1 MNKLNF
7 KLFVVLIISSFIAL
21 NQMQVRGITTDGHSY
36 MADEKT
42 GVTCKNLWILDRVHT
57 PEQFL
62 RLPFVAEAG
71 TKARTAVMDGER
83 GKIYIGYSKPVVVNS
98 VSNDYAHLVVFDLET
113 GAYEKE
119 IALTCDG
126 VPVSGLLCANQVG
139 IDDAGNL
146 WVCGMYSDVCAKPA
160 QIYVVTNRET
170 GECKNVGQWALPT
183 EESDAGGRCDYW
195 DVVGDITGK
204 TSNAVCMTAVGNTA
218 GGEKLCIYRWEL
230 AQGSTEWKASS
241 EWGTVAKYVSKTYPA
256 DQTTWGTS
264 SATVRI
270 VAEEGHVGSM
280 FYVDGFT
287 TCPSLYNIDFQM
299 VESFASAPDLAPFVG
314 CNGVNE
320 FVLGETPF
328 IVYAEAT
335 YNVSPGCRINVCQL
349 GEDGTFNGMRKL
361 WSLPEGGFGEVSDGG
376 TRIHNIDTYK
386 VVDKNGKE
394 SVYLLTYKCFNGMGL
409 YLITDNDSHI
419 KIDPTTSQEINGVI
433 YEIKDEETVRVK
445 SYSEKISN
453 TIEIPSQV
461 DINGVMYN
469 VTEIAKYAFSACTG
483 LTSITIPKT
492 VTKIDSCAFQGCT
505 GLTTISIPNSVSQID
520 QKAFWGCE
528 KLLTSMVINK
538 TQTTA
543 TIALSTSTKYKTGV
557 VNENGKIASESNI
570 VSIKGLKPGVN
581 HTYNAALIINDI
593 FCEINSVSFTTDDVI
608 FKNSDIVGATSVS
621 SKANY
626 EGDVIVLEYG
636 IKWGDNAVEY
646 NNIDSI
652 SVYNLDPDTNY
663 DIYYF
668 LNTKE
673 GGEYSTSWSV
683 RTKLLTWNVGEFVA
697 TSTTSARLSVETN
710 CDAPQGTGYEW
721 KRYDAPETLAPSKA
735 PCPVVNGK
743 LTGSLRGLNSSAYYN
758 CRPYYTSSSGK
769 TYYGEWFTI
778 FTGDANV
785 YFEPEVSTS
794 DKNTVVD
801 NSAVING
808 YALAGSDDI
817 LEQGFEYW
825 KSSTSPVAY
834 SSSGV
839 MIAKASGISMSATIT
854 NLEYNSTYRY
864 RAYVK
869 TSKGSFYG
877 SEKELIIGDPAGV
890 GYIESDVK
898 DAEEVARYDIH
909 GRRLNKPTKG
919 INIIKMSNGTTR
931 KEIVK

>member
-1 MNKLNF
+1 MNKLNKF
-7 KLFVVLIISSFIAL
+7 SRATIA
-21 NQMQVRGITTDGHSY
+21 
-36 MADEKT
+36 
-42 GVTCKNLWILDRVHT
+42 
-57 PEQFL
+57 
-62 RLPFVAEAG
+62 
-71 TKARTAVMDGER
+71 
-83 GKIYIGYSKPVVVNS
+83 
-98 VSNDYAHLVVFDLET
+98 
-113 GAYEKE
+113 
-119 IALTCDG
+119 IAIM
-126 VPVSGLLCANQVG
+126 LCV
-139 IDDAGNL
+139 
-146 WVCGMYSDVCAKPA
+146 
-160 QIYVVTNRET
+160 
-170 GECKNVGQWALPT
+170 ALPT
-183 EESDAGGRCDYW
+183 FAHHFEVNG
-195 DVVGDITGK
+195 
-204 TSNAVCMTAVGNTA
+204 
-218 GGEKLCIYRWEL
+218 IYYNYL
-230 AQGSTEWKASS
+230 DQSAN
-241 EWGTVAKYVSKTYPA
+241 TVAVAYK
-256 DQTTWGTS
+256 GS
-264 SATVRI
+264 SYYSYSDEYTGAVTIPSTV
-270 VAEEGHVGSM
+270 
-280 FYVDGFT
+280 
-287 TCPSLYNIDFQM
+287 
-299 VESFASAPDLAPFVG
+299 
-314 CNGVNE
+314 
-320 FVLGETPF
+320 
-328 IVYAEAT
+328 T
-335 YNVSPGCRINVCQL
+335 YNRTTYSVTSI
-349 GEDGTFNGMRKL
+349 GED
-361 WSLPEGGFGEVSDGG
+361 
-376 TRIHNIDTYK
+376 
-386 VVDKNGKE
+386 
-394 SVYLLTYKCFNGMGL
+394 
-409 YLITDNDSHI
+409 
-419 KIDPTTSQEINGVI
+419 
-433 YEIKDEETVRVK
+433 
-445 SYSEKISN
+445 
-453 TIEIPSQV
+453 
-461 DINGVMYN
+461 
-469 VTEIAKYAFSACTG
+469 AFSGCTGLTSVTIPNSVTTIGSEAFRKCTG
-483 LTSITIPKT
+483 LTSIAIPNSVTEIGNLTFYDCSGLTSVTIPNS
-492 VTKIDSCAFQGCT
+492 VTTIGHSAFNGTAWYNNQPNGILYLDNCCLGYKGDEPTGSLSLKEGTRLIGSSAFSGCSGLTSVTIPNSVTAIGDRAFFWCEGLTEVTIPNSVISIGSEAFSDCT
-505 GLTTISIPNSVSQID
+505 GLTSVTIPNSVTSIGDLAFYQCRGLTEVTIGNSVTEIGSFAFSGCSGLTEVTIGNSVTEIGNN
-520 QKAFWGCE
+520 AFWGCN
-528 KLLTSMVINK
+528 KLISSEIIDK
-538 TQTTA
+538 TQTTVS
-543 TIALSTSTKYKTGV
+543 IALATPTKYKTGV

-626 EGDVIVLEYG
+626 EGDVTVLEYG

-710 CDAPQGTGYEW
+710 CDATQGTGYEW

-825 KSSTSPVAY
+825 KTSSSPTTY

-854 NLEYNSTYRY
+854 NLEYKSTYRY

-909 GRRLNKPTKG
+909 GRLLSEPARG
-919 INIIKMSNGTTR
+919 INIIKMSDGTTS

>member
-1 MNKLNF
+1 MKKL
-7 KLFVVLIISSFIAL
+7 LLSFLLLLATMPLWAAGVDYATYSTI
-21 NQMQVRGITTDGHSY
+21 D
-36 MADEKT
+36 
-42 GVTCKNLWILDRVHT
+42 GVTCKNLWILDRIHT
-57 PEQFL
+57 PDQFL
-62 RLPFVAEAG
+62 NLQFIKDYA
-71 TKARTAVMDGER
+71 TKARTAVIDPVNK
-83 GKIYIGYSKPVVVNS
+83 KIYIGYSKTVFFVAADGS
-98 VSNDYAHLVVFDLET
+98 ESANDFAHLVIFDLET
-113 GAYEKE
+113 GEYIKE
-119 IALTCDG
+119 LPLTYNG
-126 VPVSGLLCANQVG
+126 TPISGLLCANQVG
-139 IDDAGNL
+139 MDDYGHV
-146 WVCGMYSDVCAKPA
+146 WICGMYSDINKTPA
-160 QIYVVTNRET
+160 QIYVVEDFET
-170 GECKNVGQWALPT
+170 GACKNVGEWKLSSR
-183 EESDAGGRCDYW
+183 EAGAAGRIDYW
-195 DVVGDITGK
+195 DVVGDITGAEA
-204 TSNAVCMTAVGNTA
+204 NAVCMGAVGTTA
-218 GGEKLCIYRWEL
+218 GGGEKRCLYRWEL
-230 AQGSTEWKASS
+230 AKGSTEWTASS
-241 EWGTVAKYVSKTYPA
+241 EWGTVAKYASKTYPA
-256 DQTTWGTS
+256 GEATWGTG
-264 SATVRI
+264 ATTVRI
-270 VAEEGHVGSM
+270 VAEEGHKGSM
-280 FYVDGFT
+280 FYVDGFE
-287 TCPSLYNIDFQM
+287 TCPSLYNIDLQM
-299 VESFASAPDLAPFVG
+299 VESFASAPDLAPARG

-320 FVLGETPF
+320 FVLGETTF
-328 IVYAEAT
+328 IVYAEAE
-335 YNVSPGCRINVCQL
+335 YNKSPGCRINVCQL

-361 WSLPEGGFGEVSDGG
+361 WSLPEGGLGEVSDGG

-394 SVYLLTYKCFNGMGL
+394 SVYLLTYKCNNGMGL

-433 YEIKDEETVRVK
+433 YEIKDEETVRVR

-453 TIEIPSQV
+453 IIEIPSQV
-461 DINGVMYN
+461 DIKGVMYN
-469 VTEIAKYAFSACTG
+469 VTEIAKSAFSACTG

-543 TIALSTSTKYKTGV
+543 TIALSTPTKYKTGV

-626 EGDVIVLEYG
+626 EGNVTVLEYG

-710 CDAPQGTGYEW
+710 CDATQGTGYEW

-931 KEIVK
+931 KEIIKE